1 MTGTTVRR
9 QGRLRSVASLLTEVG
24 DDLAEG
30 HTRDLASME
39 TGFRPLDRCSV
50 GDCTRAG

>member
-30 HTRDLASME
+30 HTRDLAPMA
-39 TGFRPLDRCSV
+39 TGSGRWTRCSV